1 MGLLEGRSAVVT
13 GAGRGIGRDIALC
26 LAAEGAKVVVND
38 VGVSLGG
45 EGTTEDPAAQVC
57 KEIEAAGGTAVP
69 NHDSVSDFEAAGNII
84 KTAVDAFGG
93 IDIVVNNA
101 ATNPVYGPLLQTDDG
116 VFEKIMAVNVRGP
129 LELTKL
135 AHPHLV
141 KRGGGSVINISS
153 IGGISPEPLLG
164 LYSVSKAA
172 LISLTKVMAR
182 EWGRDHIRVNA
193 LCPGLVRT
201 KFSAALWQNEQTL
214 KEFVRTLPLGRI
226 AEPEEMVGLALF
238 LAGPAA
244 SYCTGGVYV
253 ADGGHI
259 M

>member
-1 MGLLEGRSAVVT
+1 MTANPRELFDLNGKVAIVT
-13 GAGRGIGRDIALC
+13 GASKGIGEAIARG
-26 LAAEGAKVVVND
+26 LAAFGARVVLSSRKLEAVEAAAK
-38 VGVSLGG
+38 GIREQGG
-45 EGTTEDPAAQVC
+45 EAVAVAAHVG
-57 KEIEAAGGTAVP
+57 ETAALRALVERTV
-69 NHDSVSDFEAAGNII
+69 E
-84 KTAVDAFGG
+84 AFGG